1 MGPVSVPR
9 GVVWAGQPAGVL
21 LRGFGVAIMLQTVV
35 NLLTKPCLT
44 KGCAP
49 QSHLVTGHCVEEIP
63 YGITVPSV
71 VLGKGKAED
80 GSDSLMRGDA

>member
-1 MGPVSVPR
+1 MGPASVPG

-49 QSHLVTGHCVEEIP
+49 
-63 YGITVPSV
+63 
-71 VLGKGKAED
+71 
-80 GSDSLMRGDA
+80 

>member
-1 MGPVSVPR
+1 MLAQTINIQAIEHMGPASVPG

-21 LRGFGVAIMLQTVV
+21 LRGFGVAITLQTVV

-49 QSHLVTGHCVEEIP
+49 
-63 YGITVPSV
+63 
-71 VLGKGKAED
+71 
-80 GSDSLMRGDA
+80 